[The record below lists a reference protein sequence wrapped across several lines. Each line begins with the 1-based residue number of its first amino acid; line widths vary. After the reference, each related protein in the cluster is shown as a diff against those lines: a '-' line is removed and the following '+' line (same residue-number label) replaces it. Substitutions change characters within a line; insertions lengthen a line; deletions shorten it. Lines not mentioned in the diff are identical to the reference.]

1 MIENEMSRLKENEEW
16 RKEYMTLQ
24 EYDERMIVY
33 VDMAKKMIKEKCS
46 DEFILK
52 IVDLSEEQLERI
64 RYDVEHGYES

>member
-24 EYDERMIVY
+24 EYDERMIIY

-46 DEFILK
+46 DELILK

>member
-1 MIENEMSRLKENEEW
+1 
-16 RKEYMTLQ
+16 MTLQ

>member
-1 MIENEMSRLKENEEW
+1 
-16 RKEYMTLQ
+16 MTLQ
-24 EYDERMIVY
+24 EYDERMIIY

-46 DEFILK
+46 DELILK

>member
-1 MIENEMSRLKENEEW
+1 MSRLKENEEW

-24 EYDERMIVY
+24 EYDERMIIY

-46 DEFILK
+46 DELILK